1 MKQLAISILLTV
13 LATVSPLA
21 AQSFST
27 QMKDGNT
34 VFFTITDAKKHTVE
48 VSRRPALSRGDE
60 MFPRGALTIP
70 SSVRYRDAVWS
81 VTAIADKA
89 FEGAAGLESVSL
101 PTALTRMG
109 SSAFANCTSLRGVVF
124 SGSQIQLPRDAFSG
138 CTALEN
144 ITFGGDWTEV
154 DLAVFKDSQSLRTI
168 RIPARVKQINN
179 LKALVSLENV
189 EVDGN
194 NPNFASVDGLLYS
207 KDGKTLYA
215 CPRGR
220 SGSIEVKEGT
230 ETILEGAILDC
241 SVLERVVLPA
251 TVTRLSYLEF
261 SRCANLVSLTLLSD
275 KPLATARREGAE
287 VFCLRRP
294 SDALTVYVPLKSL
307 MAYRKALCT
316 DAGHYENLEGRQKAY
331 YQDKG
336 FLKKNAVKAIL
347 KTPGAR
353 K

>member
-70 SSVRYRDAVWS
+70 SSVRYRDIVWS
-81 VTAIADKA
+81 VTSIADKA

-101 PTALTRMG
+101 PPALTRMG
-109 SSAFANCTSLRGVVF
+109 NSAFANCTSLRGVVF
-124 SGSQIQLPRDAFSG
+124 SGSQIRVPHDAFSG

-168 RIPARVKQINN
+168 RIPARVKQLTN
-179 LKALVSLENV
+179 LKTLVSLERV

-220 SGSIEVKEGT
+220 SGSLEVKEGT

-241 SVLERVVLPA
+241 SVLESVVLPA
-251 TVTRLSYLEF
+251 TVTKLSYLEF
-261 SRCANLVSLTLLSD
+261 SRCANLVSLTVLSEE
-275 KPLATARREGAE
+275 PLATARREGVE
-287 VFCLRRP
+287 VFCFRLP
-294 SDALTVYVPLKSL
+294 SEALTLYVPSGSLK
-307 MAYRKALCT
+307 AYQGALCT
-316 DAGHYENLEGRQKAY
+316 SAGNYENVDGRQKAY
-331 YQDKG
+331 YQDNG
-336 FLKKNAVKAIL
+336 FLGKTAVKKI
-347 KTPGAR
+347 R
-353 K
+353 E